1 MIKRYFPALWLTL
14 FAMLAGNALSADETF
29 ETLNVGATT
38 YTNVTVLNRT
48 ASDVFIKHAGGSIN
62 FKVKDLAVE
71 ELKKL
76 GYAPPEPAKP
86 SALAAQMEA
95 WTEKM
100 RPRDTNEMARGWS
113 GLYEDKFKATG
124 LTPLTALAG
133 LLAVALVL
141 HIFYCVCMRRICLK
155 RGTEPGGLIW
165 LPVLQFIPLH
175 RAAGISPGLVL
186 LYFVPLI
193 GAFVFIYWCVK
204 MCRVLEKSAWLVV
217 LIFVP
222 ILNLCF
228 IPYLA
233 FSGSGEAAVASRM
246 KF

>member
-1 MIKRYFPALWLTL
+1 
-14 FAMLAGNALSADETF
+14 MLAGKAWPADETF
-29 ETLNVGATT
+29 ETLKVGAAT

-86 SALAAQMEA
+86 SVLATKMEE
-95 WTEKM
+95 WSGKLKPTS
-100 RPRDTNEMARGWS
+100 TNEIVTNLS
-113 GLYEDKFKATG
+113 GHYEDKFKAIG
-124 LTPLTALAG
+124 ISPAAALFG
-133 LLAVALVL
+133 LLGVALVL
-141 HIFYCVCMRRICLK
+141 HVFYSVCMRKICQK
-155 RGTEPGGLIW
+155 TKTEPGGVIW
-165 LPVLQFIPLH
+165 IPILQLIPLH

-186 LYFVPLI
+186 LYFIPLI

-204 MCRVLEKSAWLVV
+204 ICRALEKSAGLVV
-217 LIFVP
+217 LIFIP
-222 ILNLCF
+222 ILNLFF

-233 FSGSGEAAVASRM
+233 FSGSSEESVGTRM
-246 KF
+246 KL